1 MSLDIRP
8 AEPRDASAWAA
19 LRAAL
24 WPDEDATLMREEAR
38 AHFAGKQL
46 YPAIFVAE
54 DDGALIGFVE
64 ASIRSHA
71 EGCYN
76 GPAPFV
82 EGWFVSEHARKR
94 GVGRALIA
102 AVEDWARA
110 QGFTELAS
118 DATLE
123 NVQSHAA
130 HGALGFQEVERLVAF
145 RKDLRR
151 S

>member
-1 MSLDIRP
+1 MSFTVRP
-8 AEPRDASAWAA
+8 IGPADADAWAA
-19 LRAAL
+19 LRAEL
-24 WPDEDATLMREEAR
+24 WPDEDGALMRAEAR
-38 AHFAGKQL
+38 THFAGKPL

-54 DDGALIGFVE
+54 ERGALIGFVE

-82 EGWFVSEHARKR
+82 EGWFVSAQARKR

-123 NVQSHAA
+123 NVRSHAA
-130 HGALGFQEVERLVAF
+130 HAALGFEEVERLVAF

-151 S
+151 P